1 MAKYE
6 IEWRRIWDFLEC
18 VEAESEDDA
27 RMIIHDERATKGST
41 VEIGNVTL
49 YISEKKREEAEEV
62 KAKDRVLIGDPIK
75 ETDKINRKL
84 NATKTGGGKK
94 GKK

>member
-6 IEWRRIWDFLEC
+6 VEWRRIWDFLEC
-18 VEAESEDDA
+18 VEAETEDEA
-27 RMIIHDERATKGST
+27 RTIIHDERATKGST

-49 YISEKKREEAEEV
+49 YISKKKREEEEE
-62 KAKDRVLIGDPIK
+62 AKMRDNVIIGDPIK
-75 ETDKINRKL
+75 ETDRINRKL
-84 NATKTGGGKK
+84 KVTKTGGEKK

>member
-18 VEAESEDDA
+18 VEAETEDDA

-49 YISEKKREEAEEV
+49 YISKKKREEAEEA
-62 KAKDRVLIGDPIK
+62 KAKDRVDIDDPIK
-75 ETDKINRKL
+75 ETDRINRKL
-84 NATKTGGGKK
+84 KVTKTRGEKK
-94 GKK
+94 GKN